1 MEIQMKQMLSAAC
14 SLLFLLITT
23 TTLWAQLAGA
33 PPPFDG
39 SKKLKVALV
48 QLLVEGEFMQT
59 FRSGAK
65 RQAEMLGMEFL
76 ALNTKNADNKAQA
89 DAVDRAISL
98 GVDAILLS
106 HGRPETMREPIQRAL
121 AQGIKVVAFD
131 IYFED
136 LTNIVTHMAQDD
148 VLLGQMALDA
158 LVADFNGQANVGYIY
173 IPGVL
178 PLDKRDTSFTKV
190 KQEYPGIKEIARHG
204 SLESPISTKNADQVK
219 ATMQANRN
227 INAYFAPYDE
237 FAKGVVI
244 ALRELN
250 MSDKVKVYS
259 ADISTVDIRQMT
271 QDGSPWAATAA
282 TNPAAIG
289 ATGIRALAMKLTG
302 EWLPKEITIPPMLF
316 TQKML
321 RDNNVQRFNDLF
333 EKFPEFNTVDRASA
347 TWIPRDSSGKF

>member
-1 MEIQMKQMLSAAC
+1 MKKMLSAAC

-23 TTLWAQLAGA
+23 TTLWAQIAGA

-121 AQGIKVVAFD
+121 AKGIKVVAFD

-204 SLESPISTKNADQVK
+204 SLESPISTK
-219 ATMQANRN
+219 
-227 INAYFAPYDE
+227 P
-237 FAKGVVI
+237 
-244 ALRELN
+244 
-250 MSDKVKVYS
+250 SC
-259 ADISTVDIRQMT
+259 STTTRSLWSCSTTAQ
-271 QDGSPWAATAA
+271 SAATWLK
-282 TNPAAIG
+282 PA
-289 ATGIRALAMKLTG
+289 
-302 EWLPKEITIPPMLF
+302 
-316 TQKML
+316 
-321 RDNNVQRFNDLF
+321 
-333 EKFPEFNTVDRASA
+333 
-347 TWIPRDSSGKF
+347 

>member
-1 MEIQMKQMLSAAC
+1 
-14 SLLFLLITT
+14 
-23 TTLWAQLAGA
+23 
-33 PPPFDG
+33 
-39 SKKLKVALV
+39 
-48 QLLVEGEFMQT
+48 
-59 FRSGAK
+59 
-65 RQAEMLGMEFL
+65 
-76 ALNTKNADNKAQA
+76 
-89 DAVDRAISL
+89 
-98 GVDAILLS
+98 
-106 HGRPETMREPIQRAL
+106 IQRAL
-121 AQGIKVVAFD
+121 AKGIKVVAFD

-271 QDGSPWAATAA
+271 QEGSPWAATAA

-302 EWLPKEITIPPMLF
+302 EWLPQEITIPPMLF
-316 TQKML
+316 TQQML

>member
-1 MEIQMKQMLSAAC
+1 MKKLLSAICVMLLWITPVLAQ
-14 SLLFLLITT
+14 SLDK
-23 TTLWAQLAGA
+23 A
-33 PPPFDG
+33 PPPFNGD
-39 SKKLKVALV
+39 KKLKVALI

-59 FRSGAK
+59 FRSGAQ
-65 RQAEMLGMEFL
+65 RQAEMLGMEFY

-98 GVDAILLS
+98 GVDGILLS

-121 AQGIKVVAFD
+121 DAGIKVVAFD
-131 IYFED
+131 IYFEN

-158 LVADFNGQANVGYIY
+158 LVADFNGKANVGYIY
-173 IPGVL
+173 VPGVL
-178 PLDKRDTSFTKV
+178 PLDKRDSSFTKV
-190 KQEYPGIKEIARHG
+190 KAEHSGIQEIARHG
-204 SLESPISTKNADQVK
+204 TLESPISTKNADQVK
-219 ATMQANRN
+219 ATLQANRN

-250 MSDKVKVYS
+250 MSDQVKVYS
-259 ADISTVDIRQMT
+259 ADISTADIRQMT
-271 QDGSPWAATAA
+271 APGSPWVATAA

-289 ATGIRALAMKLTG
+289 ATGIRAVAMKLTG
-302 EWLPKEITIPPMLF
+302 EYLPQEITIPPMLF
-316 TQKML
+316 TQDML
-321 RDNNVQRFNDLF
+321 REKDVKRFNDLF

-347 TWIPRDSSGKF
+347 PWIPRDSSGKF